1 VRDCACTKKVSDL
14 SKTLIIVGNGPIK
27 RDLTAQIDAS
37 DYVLRFNEP
46 RDNQNFIGTKTN
58 LLMLASSSKQMQR
71 WITDPAFLE
80 TEIVRNTPEILF
92 AFHPSIIRRFHHHPN
107 FLSRLKG
114 RRADW
119 TVPAIDYFGQAGKTI
134 RIMPSQY
141 YFDVCNELGITRDQM
156 KDVFPSTGFFGIWL
170 ALQQNKTRE
179 WDIKI
184 CGFGWQGWKR
194 HNWDA
199 ERQWVEERMKE
210 GKLSI
215 LE

>member
-1 VRDCACTKKVSDL
+1 MRNYVRTKKVSEL

-27 RDLTAQIDAS
+27 RDLTEQIDAA

-46 RDNQNFIGTKTN
+46 RVSQNLIGTKTD
-58 LLMLASSSKQMQR
+58 LLMLASSSKQMQQ

-119 TVPAIDYFGQAGKTI
+119 TIQGVDYFGQAGKII

-141 YFDVCNELGITRDQM
+141 YFDVCKELGITGKQM
-156 KDVFPSTGFFGIWL
+156 KDIFPSTGFFGIWL
-170 ALQQNKTRE
+170 ALRQNETRE

-194 HNWDA
+194 HNWAA
-199 ERQWVEERMKE
+199 ERQWVEERIKE